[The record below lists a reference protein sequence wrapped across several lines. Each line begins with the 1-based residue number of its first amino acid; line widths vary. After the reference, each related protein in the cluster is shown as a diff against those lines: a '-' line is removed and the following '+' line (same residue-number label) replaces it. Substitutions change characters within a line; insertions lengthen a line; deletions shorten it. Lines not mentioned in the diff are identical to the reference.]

1 MRASLAPPNEVNT
14 DEHAKTKKMLYFNAT
29 NDNSF
34 DIKTYK
40 KRTSETVGTN

>member
-1 MRASLAPPNEVNT
+1 MLTAQPKEANT
-14 DEHAKTKKMLYFNAT
+14 DERVKKEKMLQINAP
-29 NDNSF
+29 NDDSF

>member
-1 MRASLAPPNEVNT
+1 MMTATPNEANT
-14 DEHAKTKKMLYFNAT
+14 DEHAKTKKTLQINAP
-29 NDNSF
+29 NDDSF